1 MGILGKHYAKS
12 EMSQT
17 EKDKNYMT
25 SLICGIY
32 KIQQISKYNKKEEDS
47 QI

>member
-1 MGILGKHYAKS
+1 MGKPGKHYPKS

-32 KIQQISKYNKKEEDS
+32 KMQQISK
-47 QI
+47 